1 MRSNH
6 SSLNTPDR
14 LAIFDLMA
22 QALAL
27 PQPAAEPFEQRDAS
41 PGEVTAKGSASR
53 RGLLE
58 RFDNRF
64 WIRPQREIESSPAKT
79 TDVYE
84 LEARIRAF
92 EREVPHPY
100 Y

>member
-22 QALAL
+22 RALAL
-27 PQPAAEPFEQRDAS
+27 PQPAAEPRQGRDAS
-41 PGEVTAKGSASR
+41 RGEVTAKPSASR

-58 RFDNRF
+58 RG
-64 WIRPQREIESSPAKT
+64 
-79 TDVYE
+79 
-84 LEARIRAF
+84 
-92 EREVPHPY
+92 VPHPY